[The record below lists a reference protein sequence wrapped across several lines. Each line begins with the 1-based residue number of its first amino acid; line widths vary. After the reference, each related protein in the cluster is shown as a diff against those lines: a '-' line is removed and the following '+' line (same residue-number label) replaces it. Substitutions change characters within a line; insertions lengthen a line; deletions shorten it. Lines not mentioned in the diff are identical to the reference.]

1 MKVLFITSGYNRIA
15 REMIRNKE
23 IDLVGVA
30 FTRQKSKK
38 MSLRLQIIN
47 IVFDIYCRIFR
58 IIRTGKNIP
67 AFTLYKDN
75 QQEFIEWSKKL
86 QTDLT
91 VVFSSPFIFTDE
103 LINSSPLGVINIHPS
118 LLPKYRGPQPLLWQY
133 LNFDLNGGVTVH
145 YIDKKEDTGD
155 IILQKEFKIG
165 IGAPLSQTLH
175 KAEKIGSELLFEA
188 IISISNGENRRI
200 KQPELSSTGRA
211 YRIDKKSIYEQIQWE
226 EWPVERIYHLL
237 NGIFSTAELAKYT
250 TELASH
256 TDLKIKG
263 YSNHVEYP
271 LSEVGKVVRSGKG
284 FQLICKNGL
293 IQIGQNAASLFLL
306 ADIIY
311 GI

>member
-15 REMIRNKE
+15 RELIRNKE

-38 MSLRLQIIN
+38 ASLKIR
-47 IVFDIYCRIFR
+47 IVNTLFDIYFRIFR

-67 AFTLYKDN
+67 VFTLYKDN

-86 QTDLT
+86 HSDLT

-133 LNFDLNGGVTVH
+133 LNFDLNGGVTIH

-155 IILQKEFKIG
+155 IILQREFKIG
-165 IGAPLSQTLH
+165 IGTPLSQTSH
-175 KAEKIGSELLFEA
+175 KAEKIGFELLFEA
-188 IISISNGENRRI
+188 IMLISSGENRRI

-211 YRIDKKSIYEQIQWE
+211 YRIDKKTIYEQIQWK

-237 NGIFSTAELAKYT
+237 NGVFTTAELAKHT

-256 TDLKIKG
+256 KDLKIKG
-263 YSNHVEYP
+263 YSNHADYP
-271 LSEVGKVVRSGKG
+271 LSEVGKLIKNEKG
-284 FQLICKNGL
+284 FHLICKNGL

-306 ADIIY
+306 ADLFYSI
-311 GI
+311 